1 MLLVVDVGNTAI
13 TLGVYEGDKL
23 RATWNL
29 ATGLHRMVD
38 EYASQLLFLMDH
50 EGIKPTDLRGIA
62 LCTVVPPLSRVFKE
76 MFRRYFKLTPL
87 IVAAGT
93 RTGIK
98 IRMDNPREVGADRVV
113 NAVAAHHLYGGPVIV
128 CDFGTATTFD
138 TVSADGEYIGGA
150 IAPGLLT
157 SAEAL
162 YNRAASLPRV
172 ELERP
177 KRAIGTN
184 TVDAMRSALNRI
196 HMDATVRILGQHV
209 GQIGV
214 SLLLGL
220 FEFFLQRTKRGLV
233 ERLTVAGVATE
244 DLPLP
249 FDHLGDR
256 CLDAGHLIVG
266 QAE

>member
-38 EYASQLLFLMDH
+38 EYASQLLFLMEH
-50 EGIKPTDLRGIA
+50 EGIKPSDLKGIA

-113 NAVAAHHLYGGPVIV
+113 NAVAAHHLYGGPVII

-184 TVDAMRSALNRI
+184 TVDAMRSGI
-196 HMDATVRILGQHV
+196 IFGYV
-209 GQIGV
+209 
-214 SLLLGL
+214 
-220 FEFFLQRTKRGLV
+220 GLV
-233 ERLTVAGVATE
+233 EGIVRRIQDELESPARVIATGGYGETVAGETDTIDEVN
-244 DLPLP
+244 P
-249 FDHLGDR
+249 HLT
-256 CLDAGHLIVG
+256 LIG
-266 QAE
+266 LKLIYEMNTAQG

>member
-50 EGIKPTDLRGIA
+50 EGIKPADLRGIA

-184 TVDAMRSALNRI
+184 TVDAMRSGI
-196 HMDATVRILGQHV
+196 IFGYV
-209 GQIGV
+209 
-214 SLLLGL
+214 
-220 FEFFLQRTKRGLV
+220 GLV
-233 ERLTVAGVATE
+233 EGIVRRIQNELDSPARVIATGGYVE
-244 DLPLP
+244 VLAAETKI
-249 FDHLGDR
+249 FDAINQDRTLYGLHLVYYCGFFY
-256 CLDAGHLIVG
+256 GIV
-266 QAE
+266 

>member
-50 EGIKPTDLRGIA
+50 EGIKPADLQGIA

-87 IVAAGT
+87 VVAAGT

-172 ELERP
+172 DLERP

-184 TVDAMRSALNRI
+184 TVDAMRSGI
-196 HMDATVRILGQHV
+196 IFGYV
-209 GQIGV
+209 
-214 SLLLGL
+214 
-220 FEFFLQRTKRGLV
+220 GLV
-233 ERLTVAGVATE
+233 EGIVRRIQDELDSPARVIATGGYGATVAGETAMIDEVNQ
-244 DLPLP
+244 DLT
-249 FDHLGDR
+249 
-256 CLDAGHLIVG
+256 LIG
-266 QAE
+266 LKLIYEMNTAQG

>member
-13 TLGVYEGDKL
+13 TMGVYEGDKL
-23 RATWNL
+23 RATWEL

-38 EYASQLLFLMDH
+38 EYASQLLFLMEH
-50 EGIKPTDLRGIA
+50 EGIKPADISGVA

-87 IVAAGT
+87 VVAAGT
-93 RTGIK
+93 KTGIK

-113 NAVAAHHLYGGPVIV
+113 NAVAAHHLYGGSVII

-138 TVSADGEYIGGA
+138 TVTADGEYVGGA

-172 ELERP
+172 DLERP

-184 TVDAMRSALNRI
+184 TVDAMRSGI
-196 HMDATVRILGQHV
+196 IFGYV
-209 GQIGV
+209 
-214 SLLLGL
+214 
-220 FEFFLQRTKRGLV
+220 GLV
-233 ERLTVAGVATE
+233 EGIVRRIREELGSPARVVATGGYGEIVAGETDMIDEVN
-244 DLPLP
+244 P
-249 FDHLGDR
+249 HLT
-256 CLDAGHLIVG
+256 LIG
-266 QAE
+266 LKLIYEMNTA

>member
-50 EGIKPTDLRGIA
+50 EGIKPADLRGIA

-87 IVAAGT
+87 VVAAGT

-138 TVSADGEYIGGA
+138 TVSADGEYVGGA

-172 ELERP
+172 DLERP

-184 TVDAMRSALNRI
+184 TVDAMRSGI
-196 HMDATVRILGQHV
+196 IFGYV
-209 GQIGV
+209 
-214 SLLLGL
+214 
-220 FEFFLQRTKRGLV
+220 GLV
-233 ERLTVAGVATE
+233 EGIVRRIQDELDSPARVIATGGHGETVARETE
-244 DLPLP
+244 MIDEVNQDLT
-249 FDHLGDR
+249 
-256 CLDAGHLIVG
+256 LIG
-266 QAE
+266 LKLIYEMNTAQG

>member
-1 MLLVVDVGNTAI
+1 MLLVADVGNTAI
-13 TLGVYEGDKL
+13 TLGVYAGNDL

-50 EGIKPTDLRGIA
+50 EGIKPADLKGIA
-62 LCTVVPPLSRVFKE
+62 LCTVVPPLSRVFRE

-87 IVAAGT
+87 VVAAGT

-172 ELERP
+172 DLERP

-184 TVDAMRSALNRI
+184 TVDAMRSGI
-196 HMDATVRILGQHV
+196 IFGYV
-209 GQIGV
+209 
-214 SLLLGL
+214 
-220 FEFFLQRTKRGLV
+220 GLV
-233 ERLTVAGVATE
+233 EGIVRRIQDELDSPARVIATGGYGETVAGETE
-244 DLPLP
+244 MIDEVNPNLT
-249 FDHLGDR
+249 
-256 CLDAGHLIVG
+256 LIG
-266 QAE
+266 LKLIYEMNTAQG